1 MLYQKTQYP
10 ISVINVMQNIS
21 QENEKYIIPLKDDAK
36 VDFHEWEAGD
46 YPLHYH
52 DHYEM
57 ELVISG
63 SGSQILNGEN
73 FKLEKGDVF
82 LLRPLDFHKIHSD
95 GIEFVCLNINPSI
108 VPKWIISKLNSMKQA
123 VVCHLSDEDYDNFIC
138 LINVLNKEINEKSND
153 LYLIKTT
160 TVSLIFSLFLKQN
173 KGNILDDDIV
183 LRVIYYLQKDYRF
196 TKKVSLDEIANY
208 LGYSKYYTSTKFH
221 KKYGM
226 TIQDFIINLKIEYSK
241 KLLVES
247 NYSITEI
254 IMESGFSSLSNFYA
268 IFRKIVGCT
277 PLEFKKRH
285 RLSN

>member
-1 MLYQKTQYP
+1 
-10 ISVINVMQNIS
+10 MQNVIE
-21 QENEKYIIPLKDDAK
+21 ENKKYIIPLKDDAK

-46 YPLHYH
+46 YSLHYH

-63 SGSQILNGEN
+63 SGSQILNGEK
-73 FKLEKGDVF
+73 FKLEKGDIF

-95 GIEFVCLNINPSI
+95 RIEFVCLNINPSI

-123 VVCHLSDEDYDNFIC
+123 VVCHLSDEDYDRFIC
-138 LINVLNKEINEKSND
+138 LINILKKEIDENSND
-153 LYLIKTT
+153 LYLVKAT
-160 TVSLIFSLFLKQN
+160 TVSLIFQLFLKQI
-173 KGNILDDDIV
+173 KENILDDDIV
-183 LRVIYYLQKDYRF
+183 VRIIYYLQKDHRF

-208 LGYSKYYTSTKFH
+208 VGYSKYYTSTKFH

-241 KLLVES
+241 KLLLET

-254 IMESGFSSLSNFYA
+254 IMESGFSSLSNFYS
-268 IFRKIVGCT
+268 IFNKTVGCT
-277 PLEFKKRH
+277 PLAFKKRNK
-285 RLSN
+285 LSNF